1 MDAEIL
7 GELIIKKVG
16 DSEWELQTPIEF
28 RLANGR
34 IAIAQKGFTLDFG
47 STGIFGGASPPLGSG
62 ADWGYCLHDLLYASH
77 RAGDTTWT
85 RKDADAAMR
94 EMHLF
99 KGVSPILCEAI
110 HAACRAAGLAAWLS
124 PEEQEVWDA
133 RLHPEEDWFLDQ

>member
-7 GELIIKKVG
+7 GELIIKKAG
-16 DSEWELQTPIEF
+16 DSEWELQSPIEF

-110 HAACRAAGLAAWLS
+110 HAAVRAGGLSAWQT
-124 PEEQEVWDA
+124 EEEREAWNMTNQHE
-133 RLHPEEDWFLDQ
+133 FMDQ